1 MQSFLLSA
9 VPQTEKPASQ
19 KEPTTPHTVK
29 LRGAPFNVT
38 EVRARTRVRP
48 GALGQGEARLRVP
61 GASAAQGFR
70 GQLRT

>member
-9 VPQTEKPASQ
+9 APQTEKPASQ

-38 EVRARTRVRP
+38 EVRARNLVRS
-48 GALGQGEARLRVP
+48 GAPGQGR
-61 GASAAQGFR
+61 R
-70 GQLRT
+70 G